1 MIEFQSYEQVA
12 RVNDSSVSARNRC
25 SHFIYSNRLD
35 REANKWDSL
44 RTSIQLEMCARVEFL
59 RVNKRRRDEKL
70 FVGCCCCWNPT
81 EDRRSVW
88 FGALWCHRTHS
99 AFLSDESHLHIDF
112 PHRGH
117 HRKRI
122 RWDTQCHCAPFWLHY
137 SSRERAS
144 APLQGIPRP
153 HAATAMCSAHLFHRP
168 LLSLPSRRIFMH
180 NWILD

>member
-1 MIEFQSYEQVA
+1 MIPV
-12 RVNDSSVSARNRC
+12 SVQPLY
-25 SHFIYSNRLD
+25 IYSNQVV

-44 RTSIQLEMCARVEFL
+44 RTSIQLEMCERVEFL

-70 FVGCCCCWNPT
+70 FVGCCNPT
-81 EDRRSVW
+81 EERRSVW
-88 FGALWCHRTHS
+88 FGALWYHRTHS

-137 SSRERAS
+137 SSRERERERAS
-144 APLQGIPRP
+144 APLQGIPRS
-153 HAATAMCSAHLFHRP
+153 HAATAMCSAHLFRRLHYCHFQVEEYNVQ
-168 LLSLPSRRIFMH
+168 LDQYIARRIPPF
-180 NWILD
+180 ILNAG